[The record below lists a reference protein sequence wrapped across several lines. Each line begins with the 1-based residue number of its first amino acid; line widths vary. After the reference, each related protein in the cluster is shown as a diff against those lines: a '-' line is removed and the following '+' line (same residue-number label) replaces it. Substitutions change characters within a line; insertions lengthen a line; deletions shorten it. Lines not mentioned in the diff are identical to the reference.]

1 MTFCIRRREFIA
13 GLGDAAAW
21 PVTARAQPGL
31 PVIGFLGSE
40 SLDLYAGRLRAFH
53 QGLGETGFVDGRNVA
68 FEYRWAEGES
78 GRFPALLA
86 DLVSR
91 KVAVIV
97 AVAGTPPALAAKAA
111 TATIP
116 IVFTTAG
123 DSIAAGLVSSL
134 SRPGGNI
141 TGVTSLAVEL
151 GQKQLEV
158 LTELVPAAKV
168 IALLVNPANPSNAD
182 TLSRDLQAAAR
193 IRGVGL
199 HVLHASTESD
209 LDTVFATLPRLG
221 AGALV
226 IGSDPFFNTR
236 PQQLVALA
244 ARHAVPTRFASTSW
258 PAAWSATATALRTPT
273 VWWAP
278 MPAGFSRARN
288 RPICRS
294 SSLRRS
300 NFSSILRLRRR
311 SALPSH
317 SRCAS
322 APTRLSNK
330 QARADGRP
338 ERRGGR

>member
-1 MTFCIRRREFIA
+1 MIRRRNFITL
-13 GLGDAAAW
+13 LGGAAAW
-21 PVTARAQPGL
+21 PLAARAQQPAL
-31 PVIGFLGSE
+31 PVIGFLGSD
-40 SLDLYAGRLRAFH
+40 SLDLYAIRLRAFH
-53 QGLGETGFVDGRNVA
+53 QGLRETGFVEGRNVA
-68 FEYRWAEGES
+68 FEYRWAEGEY
-78 GRFPALLA
+78 GRFPTLLA

-91 KVAVIV
+91 KVAVIA
-97 AVAGTPPALAAKAA
+97 AVGGTPPALAAKAA

-123 DSIAAGLVSSL
+123 DPIAAGLVSSL

-158 LTELVPAAKV
+158 LTELVPAATV

-209 LDTVFATLPRLG
+209 LDTVFATLPRLR

-226 IGSDPFFNTR
+226 IGSEPFFNSR

-244 ARHAVPTRFASTSW
+244 ARHAVPTMYPFHEYAMAGGLVSYGDSFTDAYRLVGAYAGRILKGEKPADLPVQQSTTAELFINLKTAKALGLTVPLTLRV
-258 PAAWSATATALRTPT
+258 PADEL
-273 VWWAP
+273 
-278 MPAGFSRARN
+278 
-288 RPICRS
+288 I
-294 SSLRRS
+294 
-300 NFSSILRLRRR
+300 
-311 SALPSH
+311 
-317 SRCAS
+317 
-322 APTRLSNK
+322 
-330 QARADGRP
+330 
-338 ERRGGR
+338 E

>member
-1 MTFCIRRREFIA
+1 MNRRKFITL
-13 GLGDAAAW
+13 LGGAAAAW
-21 PVTARAQPGL
+21 PLAARAQPAL

-53 QGLGETGFVDGRNVA
+53 QGLRETGFVEGRNVA
-68 FEYRWAEGES
+68 FEYRWAEGEY
-78 GRFPALLA
+78 GRFPTLLA

-91 KVAVIV
+91 KVAVI
-97 AVAGTPPALAAKAA
+97 AVAGGTPPALAAKAA

-123 DSIAAGLVSSL
+123 DPVAAGLVTSL

-158 LTELVPAAKV
+158 LTELVPAATV

-182 TLSRDLQAAAR
+182 TLSRELQAAAR

-226 IGSDPFFNTR
+226 IGSDPFFNSR
-236 PQQLVALA
+236 PHQLVALA
-244 ARHAVPTRFASTSW
+244 ARHAVPTMYPFPEYVMAGGLVSYGDSFTDVYRLVGTYAGRILKGEK
-258 PAAWSATATALRTPT
+258 PADLPVQQSSKVELFINLKTAKALSISVPLTLR
-273 VWWAP
+273 V
-278 MPAGFSRARN
+278 
-288 RPICRS
+288 RS
-294 SSLRRS
+294 DEL
-300 NFSSILRLRRR
+300 I
-311 SALPSH
+311 
-317 SRCAS
+317 
-322 APTRLSNK
+322 
-330 QARADGRP
+330 
-338 ERRGGR
+338 E